1 MLATQ
6 SSITL
11 ALGMLSIS
19 STDNMCIY
27 LICKEKKRSTV
38 VCLPTFMY
46 SIQYTYQI
54 IPVYIYIC
62 IYIYIYIY
70 IRYLLPTLYMQT
82 MKQTPFKI
90 SPKTQNA
97 IWYFYVK
104 HIILSNILNIYIYTC
119 VCVRRPAGANK
130 FCFSLYA
137 WQTLAKTLSAHG
149 NEKRLIVRL
158 IVSIRFKNDMI

>member
-54 IPVYIYIC
+54 IPVYIYMYIH
-62 IYIYIYIY
+62 IYIYIY

-104 HIILSNILNIYIYTC
+104 HIILSNILNIYIYIHMC
-119 VCVRRPAGANK
+119 VCQKTCRGQQILFFTVCLTNIGKDAV
-130 FCFSLYA
+130 CA
-137 WQTLAKTLSAHG
+137 WQWKTPDCA
-149 NEKRLIVRL
+149 ID
-158 IVSIRFKNDMI
+158 RFHPI